1 MDDFLWRA
9 LIAGISV
16 ALVTGPLGAFIVWRR
31 MAFFGDTLAHSA
43 LLGIAMGILLGLHTT
58 LTMMLVCLGVAVLVV
73 WLERILRLSHDTLL
87 GILAHSALS
96 LGLVALSLIEGLRVD
111 LMAYLFGDILSVTQ
125 DELIAMMVGCAFILG
140 LLLIL
145 WKPLVAMTV
154 DEDLARVEGMK
165 VGLYRFLFMTMMAM
179 VVALA
184 MKLVGVLL
192 ITSLLI
198 IPAAVAARFAR
209 SPEQM
214 AVMGMLAG
222 CLAVMGG
229 MGLSLELDTPAGPS
243 IVVIAALM
251 FLVSSLTRLR
261 TALR

>member
-1 MDDFLWRA
+1 MDDFIWRA
-9 LIAGISV
+9 LMAGLSIAM
-16 ALVTGPLGAFIVWRR
+16 VTGPLGAFIVWRR

-43 LLGIAMGILLGLHTT
+43 LLGIALGILLGLHTT
-58 LTMMLVCLGVAVLVV
+58 LVMMFVCLGVAVLVV
-73 WLERILRLSHDTLL
+73 WLERVLRLSHDTLL

-96 LGLVALSLIEGLRVD
+96 LGLVSLSLIEGLRVD

-125 DELIAMMVGCAFILG
+125 AELTAMMVGCAIILG
-140 LLLIL
+140 LVLLF
-145 WKPLVAMTV
+145 WKPLVALTV
-154 DEDLARVEGMK
+154 DEDLARVEGVQ
-165 VGLYRFLFMTMMAM
+165 VGLYRFLFMMMMAM

-214 AVMGMLAG
+214 AVFGMIVG

-229 MGLSLELDTPAGPS
+229 MGMSLELDTPAGPS
-243 IVVIAALM
+243 IVVSASLM
-251 FLVSSLTRLR
+251 FFLSSLTRLR
-261 TALR
+261 KPS